1 LAHPPSNF
9 SSRSPLDDSYTLHA
23 GRVLRVSTAIQRS
36 ALALQSRHPGMAWC
50 GSRAGA
56 VSSDRDP
63 RLHRPADT
71 P

>member
-1 LAHPPSNF
+1 
-9 SSRSPLDDSYTLHA
+9 
-23 GRVLRVSTAIQRS
+23 VLRVSTAIQRS